1 MGTAKGANMKMC
13 VRPATLAFGL
23 MALLSLASC
32 SRKESQSGRAA
43 TLTPEGQ
50 TAPTLEVTRVISQ
63 KLQATVLLPAELVP
77 YEQVEVYSKVTGFV
91 KWIKVDRG
99 SRVKKGE
106 LIAELDAPELVAQRA
121 EAESKYQSAESQLA
135 AAKAKL
141 GADEGTYRRLN
152 AAAKTAGV
160 VAPNDL
166 DIAEKAVESDK
177 ANVTALEK
185 TAQAAQESLRAVGQ
199 LESYLEITAPF
210 DGEITTR
217 YVHPGS
223 LVGPAGGPGAVTPIV
238 RVETITRGRLVIP
251 VPEYDVAGVPEGAE
265 VAFTVPAF
273 PGKVF
278 HAPIA
283 RISHSVDVKTRTM
296 PIELDVRDPGAE
308 LVPGSFSEVEWPLR
322 RTYPTLF
329 VPVSAVGT
337 NLERTF
343 VVRIRDGKAEWVDVK
358 TGATMEGRIEVFG
371 DLRPGDMVAVRGTDE
386 LRPGTAVVPHSAN

>member
-1 MGTAKGANMKMC
+1 MKMC
-13 VRPATLAFGL
+13 VRPATLAF
-23 MALLSLASC
+23 ALITSLSLASC
-32 SRKESQSGRAA
+32 SREENQSGRAA
-43 TLTPEGQ
+43 SLSPEGQ
-50 TAPTLEVTRVISQ
+50 TAPTVEVTRVISE

-121 EAESKYQSAESQLA
+121 EADSKYQSAESQLA
-135 AAKAKL
+135 AAKARL
-141 GADEGTYRRLN
+141 AADEGTYQRLN
-152 AAAKTAGV
+152 AAARTAGV

-166 DIAEKAVESDK
+166 DIAEKAVESDQG
-177 ANVTALEK
+177 NVSALEK

-199 LESYLEITAPF
+199 LESYLDITAPF

-217 YVHPGS
+217 FVHPGA

-238 RVETITRGRLVIP
+238 RVETITRGRLVVP

-329 VPVSAVGT
+329 VPASAVAT

-343 VVRIRDGKAEWVDVK
+343 VVRIRNGMTEWVDVK
-358 TGATMEGRIEVFG
+358 PGATMQGRLEFFG
-371 DLRPGDMVAVRGTDE
+371 DLRPGDMVAIRGTDE
-386 LRPGTAVVPHSAN
+386 LRPGTAVVPHSNN

>member
-1 MGTAKGANMKMC
+1 MKMC
-13 VRPATLAFGL
+13 VRPATLAF
-23 MALLSLASC
+23 ALITSLSLASC
-32 SRKESQSGRAA
+32 SREENQSGRAA
-43 TLTPEGQ
+43 SLSPEGQ
-50 TAPTLEVTRVISQ
+50 TAPTVEVTRVISE

-121 EAESKYQSAESQLA
+121 EADSKYQSAESQLA
-135 AAKAKL
+135 AAKARL
-141 GADEGTYRRLN
+141 AADEGTYQRLN
-152 AAAKTAGV
+152 AAARTAGV

-166 DIAEKAVESDK
+166 DIAEKAVESDQG
-177 ANVTALEK
+177 NVSALEK

-199 LESYLEITAPF
+199 LESYLDITAPF

-217 YVHPGS
+217 FVHPGA

-238 RVETITRGRLVIP
+238 RVETITRGRLVVP

-329 VPVSAVGT
+329 VPASAVAT

-343 VVRIRDGKAEWVDVK
+343 VVRIRNGMTEWVDVK
-358 TGATMEGRIEVFG
+358 PGATMQGRLEVFG
-371 DLRPGDMVAVRGTDE
+371 DLRPGDMVAIRGTDE
-386 LRPGTAVVPHSAN
+386 LRPGTAVVPHSNN

>member
-1 MGTAKGANMKMC
+1 MKMC
-13 VRPATLAFGL
+13 VRPATLAF
-23 MALLSLASC
+23 ALITSLSLASC
-32 SRKESQSGRAA
+32 SREENQSGRAA
-43 TLTPEGQ
+43 SLSPEGQ
-50 TAPTLEVTRVISQ
+50 TAPTVEVTRVISE

-121 EAESKYQSAESQLA
+121 EADSKYQSAESQLA
-135 AAKAKL
+135 AAKARL
-141 GADEGTYRRLN
+141 AADEGTYQRLN
-152 AAAKTAGV
+152 AAARTAGV

-166 DIAEKAVESDK
+166 DIAEKAVESDQG
-177 ANVTALEK
+177 NVSALEK

-199 LESYLEITAPF
+199 LESYLDITAPF

-217 YVHPGS
+217 FVHPGA

-238 RVETITRGRLVIP
+238 RVETITRGRLVVP

-329 VPVSAVGT
+329 VPASAVAT

-343 VVRIRDGKAEWVDVK
+343 VVRIRNGMTEWVDVK
-358 TGATMEGRIEVFG
+358 PGATMQGRIEVFG
-371 DLRPGDMVAVRGTDE
+371 DLRPGDMVAIRGTDE
-386 LRPGTAVVPHSAN
+386 LRPGTAVVPHSNN

>member
-135 AAKAKL
+135 AAKARL
-141 GADEGTYRRLN
+141 GADEGTYQRLN

-177 ANVTALEK
+177 ANVAALEK

-223 LVGPAGGPGAVTPIV
+223 LVGPTGGPGAVTPIV

>member
-1 MGTAKGANMKMC
+1 MKMC
-13 VRPATLAFGL
+13 VRLATLAF
-23 MALLSLASC
+23 ALITSLSLASC
-32 SRKESQSGRAA
+32 SREENQSGRAA
-43 TLTPEGQ
+43 SLSPEGQ
-50 TAPTLEVTRVISQ
+50 TAPTVEVTRVISE

-121 EAESKYQSAESQLA
+121 EADSKYQSAESQLA
-135 AAKAKL
+135 AAKARL
-141 GADEGTYRRLN
+141 AADEGTYQRLN
-152 AAAKTAGV
+152 AAARTAGV

-166 DIAEKAVESDK
+166 DIAEKAVESDQG
-177 ANVTALEK
+177 NVSALEK

-199 LESYLEITAPF
+199 LESYLDITAPF

-217 YVHPGS
+217 FVHPGA

-238 RVETITRGRLVIP
+238 RVETITRGRLVVP

-329 VPVSAVGT
+329 VPASAVAT

-343 VVRIRDGKAEWVDVK
+343 VVRIRNGMTEWVDVK
-358 TGATMEGRIEVFG
+358 PGATMQGRLEVFG
-371 DLRPGDMVAVRGTDE
+371 DLRPGDMVAIRGTDE
-386 LRPGTAVVPHSAN
+386 LRPGTAVVPHSNN

>member
-1 MGTAKGANMKMC
+1 MKMC
-13 VRPATLAFGL
+13 VRLATLAF
-23 MALLSLASC
+23 ALITSLSLASC
-32 SRKESQSGRAA
+32 SREENQSGRAA
-43 TLTPEGQ
+43 SLSPEGQ
-50 TAPTLEVTRVISQ
+50 TAPTVEVTRVISE

-121 EAESKYQSAESQLA
+121 EADSKYQSAESQLA
-135 AAKAKL
+135 AAKARL
-141 GADEGTYRRLN
+141 AADEGTYQRLN
-152 AAAKTAGV
+152 AAARTAGV

-166 DIAEKAVESDK
+166 DIAEKAVESDQG
-177 ANVTALEK
+177 NVSALEK

-199 LESYLEITAPF
+199 LESYLDITAPF

-217 YVHPGS
+217 FVHPGA

-238 RVETITRGRLVIP
+238 RVETITRGRLVVP

-329 VPVSAVGT
+329 VPASAVAT

-343 VVRIRDGKAEWVDVK
+343 VVRIRNGMTEWVDVK
-358 TGATMEGRIEVFG
+358 PGATMQGRIEVFG
-371 DLRPGDMVAVRGTDE
+371 DLRPGDMVAIRGTDE
-386 LRPGTAVVPHSAN
+386 LRPGTAVVPHSNN

>member
-1 MGTAKGANMKMC
+1 MKMC
-13 VRPATLAFGL
+13 VRPATLAFAL
-23 MALLSLASC
+23 ITLLSLASC
-32 SRKESQSGRAA
+32 SREENQSGRAA
-43 TLTPEGQ
+43 SLSPEGQ
-50 TAPTLEVTRVISQ
+50 TAPTVEVTRVISE

-121 EAESKYQSAESQLA
+121 EADSKYQSAESQLA
-135 AAKAKL
+135 AAKARL
-141 GADEGTYRRLN
+141 AADEGTYQRLN
-152 AAAKTAGV
+152 AAARTAGV

-166 DIAEKAVESDK
+166 DIAEKAVESDQG
-177 ANVTALEK
+177 NVSALEK

-199 LESYLEITAPF
+199 LESYLDITAPF

-217 YVHPGS
+217 FVHPGA

-238 RVETITRGRLVIP
+238 RVETITRGRLVVP

-343 VVRIRDGKAEWVDVK
+343 VVRIRNGMTEWVDVK
-358 TGATMEGRIEVFG
+358 PGATMQGRLEVFG
-371 DLRPGDMVAVRGTDE
+371 DLRPGDMVAIRGTDE
-386 LRPGTAVVPHSAN
+386 LRPGTAVVPHSNN

>member
-1 MGTAKGANMKMC
+1 MKMC
-13 VRPATLAFGL
+13 VRPATLAF
-23 MALLSLASC
+23 ALITSLSLASC
-32 SRKESQSGRAA
+32 SREENQSGRAA
-43 TLTPEGQ
+43 SLSPEGQ
-50 TAPTLEVTRVISQ
+50 TAPTVEVTRVISE

-121 EAESKYQSAESQLA
+121 EADSKYQSAESQLA
-135 AAKAKL
+135 AAKARL
-141 GADEGTYRRLN
+141 AADEGTYQRLN
-152 AAAKTAGV
+152 AAARTAGV

-166 DIAEKAVESDK
+166 DIAEKAVESDQG
-177 ANVTALEK
+177 NVSALEK

-199 LESYLEITAPF
+199 LESYLDITAPF

-217 YVHPGS
+217 FVHPGA

-238 RVETITRGRLVIP
+238 RVETITRGRLVVP

-322 RTYPTLF
+322 RTYTTLF
-329 VPVSAVGT
+329 VPASAVAT

-343 VVRIRDGKAEWVDVK
+343 VVRIRNGMTEWVDVK
-358 TGATMEGRIEVFG
+358 PGATMQGRIEVFG
-371 DLRPGDMVAVRGTDE
+371 DLRPGDMVAIRGTDE
-386 LRPGTAVVPHSAN
+386 LRPGTAVVPHSNN